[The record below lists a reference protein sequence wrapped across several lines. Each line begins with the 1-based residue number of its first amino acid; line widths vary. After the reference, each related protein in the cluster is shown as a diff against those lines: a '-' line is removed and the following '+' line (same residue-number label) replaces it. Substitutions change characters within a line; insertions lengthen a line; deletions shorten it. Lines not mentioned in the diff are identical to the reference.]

1 MHREHTHRLEDR
13 LNVKLPILQPG
24 HSGTKLSSPA
34 IGNPLRLWNDSEFR
48 AKNHRV
54 SCPTRFAKRRTGS
67 GQKTAHTGDLEG
79 ALWCTFWFILNL
91 HIQPLVLLDFLVMD
105 AVASARLHMVRLGD
119 QRIPTIRR
127 TEGR

>member
-1 MHREHTHRLEDR
+1 
-13 LNVKLPILQPG
+13 
-24 HSGTKLSSPA
+24 
-34 IGNPLRLWNDSEFR
+34 
-48 AKNHRV
+48 
-54 SCPTRFAKRRTGS
+54 
-67 GQKTAHTGDLEG
+67 LEG